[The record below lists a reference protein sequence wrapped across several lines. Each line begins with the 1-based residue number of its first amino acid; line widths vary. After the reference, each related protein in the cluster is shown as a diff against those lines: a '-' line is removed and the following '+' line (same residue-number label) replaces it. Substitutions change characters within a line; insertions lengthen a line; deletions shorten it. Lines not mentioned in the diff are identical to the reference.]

1 MKKDIIQNNQ
11 VTIIGKISSEF
22 KFSHEVLGEGFY
34 TFEVTSERI
43 SGICDQIPMLIS
55 ERLIDVHED
64 YVGEYIEVTGQF
76 RSFNKHDVDKNR
88 LILYVFATEVSFIE
102 DKIDWKKLNNI
113 ILNGYVCKKPIYRTT
128 PYGREITDL
137 LLAVNRPYG
146 KSDYIPCIVWG
157 RNARFVEQFE
167 IGTNV
172 LLKGRIQSRQYI
184 KKLPDETK
192 ELRVAYEVSTISI
205 EILTEK
211 E

>member
-88 LILYVFATEVSFIE
+88 LILYVFATEVSFVE

>member
-76 RSFNKHDVDKNR
+76 RSFNKYDVDKNR

>member
-34 TFEVTSERI
+34 TFEVSSERI
-43 SGICDQIPMLIS
+43 SGVCDQIPMLIS

-76 RSFNKHDVDKNR
+76 RSFNKYDVDKNR

-102 DKIDWKKLNNI
+102 DKIDWKKSNNI

-128 PYGREITDL
+128 SYGREITDL

-184 KKLPDETK
+184 KKLPDETN
-192 ELRVAYEVSTISI
+192 EIRVAYEVSTISI